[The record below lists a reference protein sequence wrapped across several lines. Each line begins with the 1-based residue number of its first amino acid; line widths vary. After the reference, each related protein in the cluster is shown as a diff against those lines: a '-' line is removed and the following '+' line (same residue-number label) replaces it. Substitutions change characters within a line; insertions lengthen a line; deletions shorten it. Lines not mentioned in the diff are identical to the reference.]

1 MIVAPRLG
9 FSGVNSDFTR
19 RSYQTF
25 ANMRARFAEK
35 KSKRGRITRVGREI
49 PFTLEDFRAWLRE
62 QLGGSE
68 GGVTRCAYCG
78 TPIDVLNSEVDHM
91 TPPDRGGSLGLENLA
106 LACESCNQSKGKM
119 LAESFRALLAWT
131 RDNLPPEC
139 TKNLFSRL
147 QSQTALASW
156 RNREIGR
163 QLREKAKQEE
173 VQHEQF

>member
-1 MIVAPRLG
+1 MTVAAKLP
-9 FSGVNSDFTR
+9 FSGVNSDFMK
-19 RSYQTF
+19 RSYTTYRH
-25 ANMRARFAEK
+25 MVERFTQK
-35 KSKRGRITRVGREI
+35 QDKRGRIIRVGRVV
-49 PFTLEDFRAWLRE
+49 PFNLEDFRAWLRE

-68 GGVTRCAYCG
+68 GGVARCRYCG

-91 TPPDRGGSLGLENLA
+91 SPPDRGGSLELENLA
-106 LACESCNQSKGKM
+106 LACPDCNQQKG
-119 LAESFRALLAWT
+119 SLLAASFIALKQWT

-173 VQHEQF
+173 IQREQF